1 MRVKGGLNVYGYDV
15 GCLVLD
21 STFPRIKGD
30 IGNAKTWD
38 FPVLYKKVEGGT
50 PQKVVLDL
58 TPDDIQPFL
67 DSAKELE
74 AAGVKLITTSCGFL
88 SLFQTEL
95 AEAVEIPV
103 VTSGLLIVP
112 LVSKMIGRNKKVGIL
127 TANKKTLSDKH
138 LDVVGIEKDRCVIVG
153 LEDKEVFTNFT
164 VYNWQEVDVD
174 KCREE
179 LLEATEELLKE
190 DNIGAIV
197 LECTNMPP
205 YTQDI
210 KEFAKVPVFD
220 IVSVINMIQKTIDRG
235 GEL

>member
-1 MRVKGGLNVYGYDV
+1 M
-15 GCLVLD
+15 
-21 STFPRIKGD
+21 
-30 IGNAKTWD
+30 
-38 FPVLYKKVEGGT
+38 YKR
-50 PQKVVLDL
+50 Q
-58 TPDDIQPFL
+58 
-67 DSAKELE
+67 
-74 AAGVKLITTSCGFL
+74 
-88 SLFQTEL
+88 
-95 AEAVEIPV
+95 
-103 VTSGLLIVP
+103 
-112 LVSKMIGRNKKVGIL
+112 
-127 TANKKTLSDKH
+127 
-138 LDVVGIEKDRCVIVG
+138 
-153 LEDKEVFTNFT
+153 EVFTNFT